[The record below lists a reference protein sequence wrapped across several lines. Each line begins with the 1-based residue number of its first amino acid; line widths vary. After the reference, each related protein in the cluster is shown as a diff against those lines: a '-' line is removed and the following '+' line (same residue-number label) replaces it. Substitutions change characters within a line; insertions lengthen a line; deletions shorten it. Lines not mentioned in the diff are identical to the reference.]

1 MFSLRPFQLFSLTKG
16 GYILTDVFAFLLLA
30 KQIKTTELSGK
41 TSEVKVTGKTII
53 FWEINAFKK
62 NFLVLPAP
70 LPTN

>member
-16 GYILTDVFAFLLLA
+16 GYPNRCIRLSLLA